1 MNKEKTVIPAKA
13 AKTLKAVYDACLG
26 AASEFDAFD
35 GFYEGGADQLLADFA
50 SALKAIGVRTLG
62 PGEGRAAAEARVW
75 DAVNTAKAALA
86 LDGGLDVSD
95 YPGEDY
101 GNGKPKGFVVKTA
114 SPDGEAVVECPL
126 AFQDWSGKSGL
137 GMIVKIRKPG
147 LGLSSAT
154 PVVDSLYD
162 ALKGYG
168 FSRPRVKPD
177 PGPGEGKSAWFVRFD
192 FAG

>member
-1 MNKEKTVIPAKA
+1 MSAIVPAKA

-50 SALKAIGVRTLG
+50 AALKAIGVKTLG
-62 PGEGRAAAEARVW
+62 PDEGRAAAEARVW

-101 GNGKPKGFVVKTA
+101 GPGKPKGFVVRTA

-126 AFQDWSGKSGL
+126 GFQDWSGRSGL
-137 GMIVKIRKPG
+137 GMIVKIRKPS
-147 LGLSSAT
+147 LGLPSAA
-154 PVVDSLYD
+154 PVVGSIYD
-162 ALKGYG
+162 ALEGHG
-168 FSRPRVKPD
+168 FSRPKVKPD
-177 PGPGEGKSAWFVRFD
+177 PGPGKGRSAWFVMFG
-192 FAG
+192 FAK

>member
-1 MNKEKTVIPAKA
+1 MKKSALTPKTAR
-13 AKTLKAVYDACLG
+13 TLMAVYDACLG
-26 AASEFDAFD
+26 VASEFDAFD
-35 GFYEGGADQLLADFA
+35 GFYKGGADQLLADFA
-50 SALKAIGVRTLG
+50 AALKAIGVKTFG
-62 PGEGRAAAEARVW
+62 PRQGRAAAEARVW

-86 LDGGLDVSD
+86 LDRGLNVSD
-95 YPGEDY
+95 YPGENY
-101 GNGKPKGFVVKTA
+101 GNGKPKGFIVKTT

-147 LGLSSAT
+147 LSLSSAT

-162 ALKGYG
+162 MLKGHG
-168 FSRPRVKPD
+168 FSKPRVKPD
-177 PGPGEGKSAWFVRFD
+177 PGPGKGKSAWFVRFD

>member
-1 MNKEKTVIPAKA
+1 MKKSALTPKTAR
-13 AKTLKAVYDACLG
+13 TLRDVYDACLG
-26 AASEFDAFD
+26 VASEFDAFD

-50 SALKAIGVRTLG
+50 AALKAIGVKTLG

-95 YPGEDY
+95 YPGENY
-101 GNGKPKGFVVKTA
+101 GNGKPKGFIVKTT

-147 LGLSSAT
+147 LSLSSAT

-162 ALKGYG
+162 MLKGHG
-168 FSRPRVKPD
+168 FSKPRVKPD
-177 PGPGEGKSAWFVRFD
+177 PGPGKGKSAWFVRFD

>member
-1 MNKEKTVIPAKA
+1 MKKDALPPKA
-13 AKTLKAVYDACLG
+13 AKVLRAVYDACLG
-26 AASEFDAFD
+26 AASEYDVFD
-35 GFYEGGADQLLADFA
+35 GFYEGGSDQLLPDFA
-50 SALKAIGVRTLG
+50 AALKSVGVRTLG
-62 PGEGRAAAEARVW
+62 PDEGRGAAEARVW
-75 DAVNTAKAALA
+75 DAVNVAKFWLA
-86 LDGGLDVSD
+86 QGGLDVSD

-101 GNGKPKGFVVKTA
+101 SEGRPKGFVVKAA

-147 LGLSSAT
+147 LGLPSAA

-162 ALKGYG
+162 ALKDHG

-177 PGPGEGKSAWFVRFD
+177 PGPGSGKSAWFVRFD
-192 FAG
+192 FAS

>member
-1 MNKEKTVIPAKA
+1 MKKDALPLKA
-13 AKTLKAVYDACLG
+13 AKVLRSVYDACLG
-26 AASEFDAFD
+26 VSSEYDAFE
-35 GFYEGGADQLLADFA
+35 GFYEGGSDKLIADFA
-50 SALKAIGVRTLG
+50 SALKELGVKTIGLD
-62 PGEGRAAAEARVW
+62 EGSAAVEIRVW
-75 DAVNTAKAALA
+75 DAVNMAKAAFA

-101 GNGKPKGFVVKTA
+101 GKGKPKGFVVKMA

-137 GMIVKIRKPG
+137 GMIVKINKPN
-147 LGLSSAT
+147 LGVASAA
-154 PVVDSLYD
+154 PVVDSLNE

-168 FSRPRVKPD
+168 FSKPKVKPD

-192 FAG
+192 FAK

>member
-1 MNKEKTVIPAKA
+1 MSAVVPTKVAR
-13 AKTLKAVYDACLG
+13 TLRAVYDACLG
-26 AASEFDAFD
+26 VASEFDAFD
-35 GFYEGGADQLLADFA
+35 GFYKGGADQLLADFA
-50 SALKAIGVRTLG
+50 SALKTIGVKTFG
-62 PGEGRAAAEARVW
+62 HDEGRAAAEARVW
-75 DAVNTAKAALA
+75 DAVNIAKAALA

-101 GNGKPKGFVVKTA
+101 GNGKPKGFIVKTA

-147 LGLSSAT
+147 LSLSSAT

-162 ALKGYG
+162 MLKGHG
-168 FSRPRVKPD
+168 FSKPRVKPD
-177 PGPGEGKSAWFVRFD
+177 PGPGKGKSAWFVRFD

>member
-1 MNKEKTVIPAKA
+1 MSAVVPAKV

-26 AASEFDAFD
+26 VASEFDAFD
-35 GFYEGGADQLLADFA
+35 GFYKGGADQLLADFA
-50 SALKAIGVRTLG
+50 SALKAIGVKTFG
-62 PGEGRAAAEARVW
+62 PDEGRATAEARVW
-75 DAVNTAKAALA
+75 DAVSTAKAALA

-101 GNGKPKGFVVKTA
+101 GNGKPKGFVVKTV

-137 GMIVKIRKPG
+137 GMIVKIRKPD
-147 LGLSSAT
+147 LSLLSAT

-162 ALKGYG
+162 MLKGHG
-168 FSRPRVKPD
+168 FSKPRVKPD
-177 PGPGEGKSAWFVRFD
+177 PGPGKGKSAWFVRFD

>member
-1 MNKEKTVIPAKA
+1 MSAVVPAKV
-13 AKTLKAVYDACLG
+13 AKTLRAVYDACLG
-26 AASEFDAFD
+26 VASEFDAFD
-35 GFYEGGADQLLADFA
+35 GFYEGGAAQLLADFA
-50 SALKAIGVRTLG
+50 AALKAIGVKTFG
-62 PGEGRAAAEARVW
+62 PDEGRAAAEARVW

-101 GNGKPKGFVVKTA
+101 GNGKPKGFIVKTA

-137 GMIVKIRKPG
+137 GMIVKIRKPNIS
-147 LGLSSAT
+147 LSSAT

-162 ALKGYG
+162 MLKGHG
-168 FSRPRVKPD
+168 FSKPRVKPD
-177 PGPGEGKSAWFVRFD
+177 PGPGKGKSAWFVRFD

>member
-1 MNKEKTVIPAKA
+1 MSAVIPAKA

-50 SALKAIGVRTLG
+50 AALKAIGVRTLG
-62 PGEGRAAAEARVW
+62 PDEGRAAAEARVW
-75 DAVNTAKAALA
+75 DAVNVAKSALA
-86 LDGGLDVSD
+86 AEGLDVSD
-95 YPGEDY
+95 YPSEDY
-101 GNGKPKGFVVKTA
+101 GNGRPKGFVVKTA
-114 SPDGEAVVECPL
+114 SPDGEAAVECPL

-137 GMIVKIRKPG
+137 GMIVKIRKPN
-147 LGLSSAT
+147 LSLSSAT
-154 PVVDSLYD
+154 PVVDFLYD
-162 ALKGYG
+162 MLKRYG

>member
-1 MNKEKTVIPAKA
+1 MKKSALTPKA
-13 AKTLKAVYDACLG
+13 VRTLKAVYDACLG

-50 SALKAIGVRTLG
+50 AALKAIGVRTLG
-62 PGEGRAAAEARVW
+62 PGEGRAAGEARVW

-86 LDGGLDVSD
+86 LDGGLNVSD

-114 SPDGEAVVECPL
+114 SPDGEAIVECPL

-137 GMIVKIRKPG
+137 GMIVKIRKPN
-147 LGLSSAT
+147 LSLSSAT

-162 ALKGYG
+162 VLKGYG
-168 FSRPRVKPD
+168 FSKPRVKPD
-177 PGPGEGKSAWFVRFD
+177 PGPGKGKSAWFVRFD
-192 FAG
+192 FA